1 MECSLNSTQ
10 GYQKYMK
17 IKQKEIVRIK
27 AENSKQVT
35 KITDEYKTLLSINEE
50 FILQNKQ
57 RQERIIWAAL
67 IKESWHKHQVLLAG
81 PARWLTRQHSL
92 SQ

>member
-27 AENSKQVT
+27 AENSNKKEIKLQMNT
-35 KITDEYKTLLSINEE
+35 KHFY
-50 FILQNKQ
+50 Q
-57 RQERIIWAAL
+57 
-67 IKESWHKHQVLLAG
+67 
-81 PARWLTRQHSL
+81 
-92 SQ
+92 